1 MLYYKVGSILA
12 IDYGRKRTGLAVTDP
27 LRIIANVL
35 ATVET
40 KELEKYLADYFA
52 TNDVDIIVLGKP
64 SQMNGEPSE
73 TMRYIE
79 PLAGRLRHAY
89 PDKKVVLYD
98 ERFTS
103 VLAHRAMLESGI
115 GKMAR
120 RDKALVD
127 RISATIILQSYM
139 DSMEYSADRVSEVF
153 NLK

>member
-1 MLYYKVGSILA
+1 MGRIIA
-12 IDYGRKRTGLAVTDP
+12 IDYGTKRTGLAVTDP
-27 LRIIANVL
+27 LRIIANAL
-35 ATVET
+35 ETVET
-40 KELEKYLADYFA
+40 KQLEKYLADYFSK
-52 TNDVDIIVLGKP
+52 NDVDVIVLGKP
-64 SQMNGEPSE
+64 SQMNGQPSE

-89 PDKKVVLYD
+89 PNKQVVLYD

-103 VLAHRAMLESGI
+103 VMAHRTILESGI

-139 DSMEYSADRVSEVF
+139 ESLQMQQ
-153 NLK
+153 

>member
-1 MLYYKVGSILA
+1 MGRIIS

-27 LRIIANVL
+27 LRIIAGVL
-35 ATVET
+35 ETVET
-40 KELEKYLADYFA
+40 KQLEKYLADYFSK
-52 TNDVDIIVLGKP
+52 NDVDIIVVGKP
-64 SQMNGEPSE
+64 SQMNGQPSE

-79 PLAGRLRHAY
+79 PLVGRLRHAY
-89 PDKKVVLYD
+89 PDKEVVLYD

-103 VLAHRAMLESGI
+103 VMAHRTMIESGI

-139 DSMEYSADRVSEVF
+139 DSIQYNADRFSEAF
-153 NLK
+153 NIKK

>member
-1 MLYYKVGSILA
+1 MGRILA
-12 IDYGRKRTGLAVTDP
+12 IDYGTRRTGLAVSDP
-27 LRIIANVL
+27 LRIIAGAL

-40 KELEKYLADYFA
+40 KQLERYLADYFA
-52 TNDVDIIVLGKP
+52 KNDVDIIVLGKP
-64 SQMNGEPSE
+64 TQMNGSPSQ

-89 PDKKVVLYD
+89 PDKEVVLYD

-103 VLAHRAMLESGI
+103 VLAHRTMLDSGI
-115 GKMAR
+115 GRQAR

-139 DSMEYSADRVSEVF
+139 ESAAMRQ
-153 NLK
+153 

>member
-1 MLYYKVGSILA
+1 M
-12 IDYGRKRTGLAVTDP
+12 TDP

-139 DSMEYSADRVSEVF
+139 DSMEYSADRVREVF

>member
-1 MLYYKVGSILA
+1 MGRIIAV
-12 IDYGRKRTGLAVTDP
+12 DYGTKRTGLAVTDP
-27 LRIIANVL
+27 LRIIANAL
-35 ATVET
+35 ETVET
-40 KELEKYLADYFA
+40 KQLEKYLADYFSK
-52 TNDVDIIVLGKP
+52 NDVDVIVLGKP
-64 SQMNGEPSE
+64 SQMNGQPSE

-89 PDKKVVLYD
+89 PDKQVVLYD

-103 VLAHRAMLESGI
+103 VMAHRTILESGI

-139 DSMEYSADRVSEVF
+139 DSLQMQQ
-153 NLK
+153 

>member
-1 MLYYKVGSILA
+1 MGCILA

-27 LRIIANVL
+27 LRIIAKVL

-40 KELEKYLADYFA
+40 KELEKYLAAYFSK
-52 TNDVDIIVLGKP
+52 NDVDIIVLGKP

>member
-1 MLYYKVGSILA
+1 MGRIIA
-12 IDYGRKRTGLAVTDP
+12 IDYGTKRTGLAVTDP
-27 LRIIANVL
+27 LRIIANAL
-35 ATVET
+35 ETVET
-40 KELEKYLADYFA
+40 KQLEKYLADYFSK
-52 TNDVDIIVLGKP
+52 NDVDVIVLGKP
-64 SQMNGEPSE
+64 SQMNGQPSE

-89 PDKKVVLYD
+89 PNKQVVLYD

-103 VLAHRAMLESGI
+103 VMAHRTIPESGI

-139 DSMEYSADRVSEVF
+139 ESLQMQQ
-153 NLK
+153 

>member
-1 MLYYKVGSILA
+1 MGRILA

-40 KELEKYLADYFA
+40 KELEKFLADYFA

-103 VLAHRAMLESGI
+103 VLAHRTMLESGI

-120 RDKALVD
+120 RDKAVVD

-139 DSMEYSADRVSEVF
+139 DSIEYNADRFKEAF
-153 NLK
+153 KL

>member
-1 MLYYKVGSILA
+1 MGRILS
-12 IDYGRKRTGLAVTDP
+12 IDYGKKRTGLAVTDP
-27 LRIIANVL
+27 LRIIASAL
-35 ATVET
+35 TTVET
-40 KELEKYLADYFA
+40 KELEKYLADYFSK
-52 TNDVDIIVLGKP
+52 NDVDIIVLGKP

-89 PDKKVVLYD
+89 PEKKVVLYD

-103 VLAHRAMLESGI
+103 VMAHRTMLESGI

-139 DSMEYSADRVSEVF
+139 DSIEYNADNVREVF

>member
-1 MLYYKVGSILA
+1 MGRIIA

-27 LRIIANVL
+27 LRIIANAL
-35 ATVET
+35 ETVDT
-40 KELEKYLADYFA
+40 KQLEKYLADYFSK
-52 TNDVDIIVLGKP
+52 NDVDIIVLGKP

-89 PDKKVVLYD
+89 PEKRVVLYD

-103 VLAHRAMLESGI
+103 VMAHRTMLESGI

-139 DSMEYSADRVSEVF
+139 DSIEYNADNVREVF